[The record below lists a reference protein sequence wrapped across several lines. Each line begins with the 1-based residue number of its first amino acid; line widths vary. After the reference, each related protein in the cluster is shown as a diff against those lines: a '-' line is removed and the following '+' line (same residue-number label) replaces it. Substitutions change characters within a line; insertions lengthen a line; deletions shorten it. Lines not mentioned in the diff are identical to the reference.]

1 MNRDDSIVS
10 DLSCW
15 ITAAIFALG
24 LVVLA
29 VRLRDVQVVES
40 ADYSYASSRQSVRRL
55 QTTGP
60 RGRIL
65 GRRGEVLA
73 GNRKSFSIVCD
84 AVKCQKKTW
93 RETEEEIKRRIDAVA
108 VAIGRKSAIDEKA
121 ISRHVRQSL
130 AIPLTVWR
138 DIDYPTLAKFV
149 EHEGEFE
156 GFSCQESEERVYPQG
171 RFAAHLL
178 GYVGRDAVG
187 AVAGDEKINFVS
199 PEMRGRAGIEMYYD
213 GFLRG
218 VPGERKLLVDARGF
232 AIRSWTVAEAKRGP
246 DLRLAL
252 DLNVQR
258 AAERALSGQK
268 GACVVLDPRTGDVL
282 AFASAPTY
290 NPNDFVPFL
299 GSDLYDRLS
308 SDPAKPLLNRASG
321 GSYAPGSTFKPV
333 IALAALA
340 AGIPADGLYDCV
352 GEFTLGEMRL
362 RCVSVWGHGSIDMR
376 RALMKSCNPYF
387 CNLGMDIGTNAIFRA
402 ADAFGLGSRTG
413 IDFSVDAAGAVPDA
427 EWKMRRYSE
436 RWYPGDLAQM
446 SIGQG
451 MLLVTPLQMAMVA
464 GAIGTGRIVTPH
476 IKADLPIRTR
486 PLPFSKE
493 HLAVV
498 REGMYFVVNGNG
510 SERGTGMRAAEGV
523 PVEVCGKTGTAEI
536 GRGAS
541 RRKNAWF
548 IAYAPARAPSV
559 ALAIVVE
566 NGEGGGTTAAPL
578 AASILRAAFGG
589 ERSANSSGGL

>member
-1 MNRDDSIVS
+1 MSRTDSIVS

-15 ITAAIFALG
+15 VTAAIFLLG

-40 ADYSYASSRQSVRRL
+40 ADYSYASSRQSVRRV

-65 GRRGEVLA
+65 GRGGEVLA

-108 VAIGRKSAIDEKA
+108 ATIGRKSPVGDRAVA
-121 ISRHVRQSL
+121 RHVRQSL

-138 DIDYPTLAKFV
+138 DIDYPALATFL
-149 EHEGEFE
+149 EHEGEFD

-171 RFAAHLL
+171 KCAAHLV
-178 GYVGRDAVG
+178 GYVGRDAAG
-187 AVAGDEKINFVS
+187 AVAGDEKFNFVS
-199 PEMRGRAGIEMYYD
+199 PEMRGRAGVEMYYD

-246 DLRLAL
+246 DLVLAL
-252 DLNVQR
+252 DLGIQR
-258 AAERALSGQK
+258 AAERALAGLK
-268 GACVVLDPRTGDVL
+268 GACVVMDPRNGDVL

-299 GSDLYDRLS
+299 GSELYERLS
-308 SDPAKPLLNRASG
+308 GDPSKPLLNRASG
-321 GSYAPGSTFKPV
+321 GMYAPGSTFKPV
-333 IALAALA
+333 VALAALS
-340 AGIPADGLYDCV
+340 AGVPADGLYECN
-352 GEFTLGEMRL
+352 GEYVLGEMRL
-362 RCVSVWGHGSIDMR
+362 RCVSIWGHGPMDMR
-376 RALMKSCNPYF
+376 RAIMKSCNPYF
-387 CNLGMDIGTNAIFRA
+387 CNLGMDMGTNAIFHA
-402 ADAFGLGSRTG
+402 AAAFGLGSRTG
-413 IDFSVDAAGAVPDA
+413 IDFGVDAAGAVPDA

-464 GAIGTGRIVTPH
+464 GAIGTGRIATPH
-476 IKADLPIRTR
+476 IKAGLPAQTR
-486 PLPFSKE
+486 PLPFPKE
-493 HLAVV
+493 HLEVI
-498 REGMYFVVNGNG
+498 REGMRFVVNGNG
-510 SERGTGMRAAEGV
+510 VERGTGMRAAEGV
-523 PVEVCGKTGTAEI
+523 PVEVCGKTGTAEV
-536 GRGAS
+536 GSGAN

-548 IAYAPARAPSV
+548 IAYAPSHAPSV
-559 ALAIVVE
+559 ALAVVVE
-566 NGEGGGTTAAPL
+566 NGEGGGITAAPI
-578 AASILRAAFGG
+578 AATVLRAAFGG
-589 ERSANSSGGL
+589 SAKASGGQ